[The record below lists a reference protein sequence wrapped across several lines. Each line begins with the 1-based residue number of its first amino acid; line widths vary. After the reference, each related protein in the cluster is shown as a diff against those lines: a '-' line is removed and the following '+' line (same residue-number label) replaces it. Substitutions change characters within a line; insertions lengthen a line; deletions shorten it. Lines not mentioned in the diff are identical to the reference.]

1 MSGLNETVRFR
12 VEIDEFRCEE
22 VVGCNGMEDEARVE
36 LLGLARKAVVGE
48 MLDESAVRAT
58 VESLKSSLNLATVG
72 AQILNVER

>member
-22 VVGCNGMEDEARVE
+22 VVGYNGMEDEARVE

-72 AQILNVER
+72 AQILNV